1 MYTKIYRKKF
11 IEIRKSITSHWTL
24 IVIVLSGL
32 VVLIH
37 TDRMSTMDSALE
49 LFLM

>member
-1 MYTKIYRKKF
+1 LKKF
-11 IEIRKSITSHWTL
+11 VEIKESIIASHWTL

-37 TDRMSTMDSALE
+37 AD
-49 LFLM
+49 